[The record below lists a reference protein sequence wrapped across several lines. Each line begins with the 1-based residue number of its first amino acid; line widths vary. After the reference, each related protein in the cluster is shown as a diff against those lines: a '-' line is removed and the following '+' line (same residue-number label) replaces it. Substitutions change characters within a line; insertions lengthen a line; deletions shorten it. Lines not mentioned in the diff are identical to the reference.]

1 LNSPRAVELS
11 LYVVR
16 AFVRLRETLAVHKGL
31 ATKLEELE
39 HDVQARALRR
49 AFAEHVAETKRHRSF
64 LNEAV
69 RTDTAMQEC
78 GVGCAMPDARAYV
91 AAKVRSEQV
100 KRPNPVK

>member
-64 LNEAV
+64 LDEAV
-69 RTDTAMQEC
+69 RTDTAMHKC

>member
-1 LNSPRAVELS
+1 MRTRPLLFAQGKVSCFDDFL
-11 LYVVR
+11 
-16 AFVRLRETLAVHKGL
+16 K
-31 ATKLEELE
+31 EEGIYD
-39 HDVQARALRR
+39 DVQARALRH

-64 LNEAV
+64 LDEAV
-69 RTDTAMQEC
+69 RTDTAMQKC